1 MEAVKHALDC
11 ENLNLKGLHCH
22 IGSQI
27 FETEPYE
34 DAVEIMMKF
43 IKEIKEQ
50 TGYTIHELDLGGG
63 FGIHYTDG
71 DNPKSIKEYCKVIL
85 KKVDEV
91 MFKFKCRKTY
101 INDRTRKINSWK
113 CWNYTLYNW
122 SN

>member
-1 MEAVKHALDC
+1 
-11 ENLNLKGLHCH
+11 
-22 IGSQI
+22 
-27 FETEPYE
+27 
-34 DAVEIMMKF
+34 MKF

-91 MFKFKCRKTY
+91 CSNLNVEKPILTIEPGRS
-101 INDRTRKINSWK
+101 IVGNAGI
-113 CWNYTLYNW
+113 TLYTIGAIKNIQGVRTYV
-122 SN
+122 SVDGGDD